1 LHFLKS
7 TGPNPIRLAL
17 CTGVAAVL
25 AGVAGIFFSN
35 DLSWIR
41 FYDNLHWTVATAA
54 AAYIVWFSYRQSPG
68 ADSGMLFW
76 AMLGMASYALGQVLW
91 DIQAAAGHTAFPAP
105 SDLPYLALGPC
116 ITIGLLKELKPRTT
130 SPEFRSALLDSLLL
144 MVGLV
149 ILMLVL
155 YLPKRGNI
163 ELTPLLVLIAYPAL
177 LSAAASTAFIT
188 VVTLRSR
195 ISASLVLFM
204 TGLVATALI
213 WMHWNFMVLDGVATD
228 GSYLNII
235 FSIGILLLGVGIS
248 QWKVERSDNLFFDRL
263 CAGILRFLPMIAIV
277 SATLSVVISS
287 KLPGLPTPMENI
299 TDFGAVIVIVLAMIR
314 QGSLLKERDQ
324 LIAARKDLEESKRQL
339 DYERGFL
346 QSLVGN
352 IPDLIWLK
360 NPEGVYLQ
368 CNPVAERLFG
378 VKEAEILGKTD
389 YDFFDRD
396 LADFFR
402 KHDDIAVK
410 AMKPSVNE
418 EWLTFADGSYS
429 GLFETIK
436 TPMYGSKGQLIGVLG
451 IARDITER
459 KRAEIEQRIAAA
471 AFESQDG
478 MLVTDANNVILR
490 VNQAF
495 TNITGYSAEEA
506 VGQTPSLYSSGRQGR
521 EFYEAMWDAI
531 NNQGSWEGEIW
542 NRRKNGEIFPDHLTI
557 TAVKDVSGK
566 VINYVATHSDITERK
581 AASEEIRNLAFYD
594 PLTHLP
600 NRRLLMD
607 RLSQA
612 LATSARNG
620 RIGALLFLDLDHFK
634 TLNDTL
640 GHDMGDLLLTQVAA
654 RLAECIR
661 EDDTLAR
668 LGGDEFVILVEDL
681 SEQEIEAATQV
692 EVMGEKILSALN
704 QPYTLD
710 SHEYRSTPSIGAT
723 LLKGHVSSV
732 DMLLKQADIA
742 MYQAKSSGR
751 NALRFYDPKM
761 QEAISARVDI
771 ERELRIA
778 IKQQQFQLYY
788 QMQVD
793 DSGRPFGAEALIRWV
808 HPGRGVIGPFDFIPL
823 AEETGLILAIGK
835 WVLDTACAQLAAW
848 KKDAHT
854 SRLMLSI
861 NVSPKQFH
869 QADFAAQVKATV
881 LHHDIDPS
889 LLKLEITESML
900 LHDIDS
906 IIITMNLLKEIG
918 IRFELD
924 DFGTGYSSLQY
935 LKRLPISQLKID
947 QSFIRDITVDS
958 SDRALVSTIITMA
971 HSLDLG
977 VIAEG
982 VETEAQKLLLQN
994 KGCHHYQGTLFS
1006 KPVPVAAFNAL
1017 LEQWA

>member
-1 LHFLKS
+1 
-7 TGPNPIRLAL
+7 
-17 CTGVAAVL
+17 
-25 AGVAGIFFSN
+25 
-35 DLSWIR
+35 
-41 FYDNLHWTVATAA
+41 
-54 AAYIVWFSYRQSPG
+54 
-68 ADSGMLFW
+68 
-76 AMLGMASYALGQVLW
+76 MLGMASYALGQILW
-91 DIQAAAGHTAFPAP
+91 DIQVAAGYAAFPAP
-105 SDLPYLALGPC
+105 SDLPYLALGPF

-144 MVGLV
+144 MVGMV

-163 ELTPLLVLIAYPAL
+163 ALTPLLILIAYPAL
-177 LSAAASTAFIT
+177 LFAAASTAFIT
-188 VVTLRSR
+188 VVTTRSR
-195 ISASLVLFM
+195 ISASLICFI
-204 TGLVATALI
+204 TGLVATAFI
-213 WMHWNFMVLDGVATD
+213 WMHWNFMVLDGVPAD
-228 GSYLNII
+228 GAYLNII
-235 FSIGILLLGVGIS
+235 FSIGILLLGLGVS
-248 QWKVERSDNLFFDRL
+248 QWKIERSDSLVFDRL
-263 CAGILRFLPMIAIV
+263 CAGTLRFLPMVAIV

-324 LIAARKDLEESKRQL
+324 LISARKDLEESQKQL
-339 DYERGFL
+339 NYERGFL

-360 NPEGVYLQ
+360 SPDGVYLQ
-368 CNPVAERLFG
+368 CNPEAEKLFG
-378 VKEAEILGKTD
+378 AKEAEILGKTD
-389 YDFFDRD
+389 YDFFGRD
-396 LADFFR
+396 QADSFR
-402 KHDDIAVK
+402 KHDDIAMT
-410 AMKPSVNE
+410 AIKPCVSE

-436 TPMYGSKGQLIGVLG
+436 TPMYDKSGQLIGVLG

-459 KRAEIEQRIAAA
+459 KRAEIELRIAAA

-506 VGQTPSLYSSGRQGR
+506 VGQTPRLYSSGRQSK
-521 EFYEAMWDAI
+521 EFYDAMWEAI

-542 NRRKNGEIFPDHLTI
+542 NRRKNGEVFPDHLTI
-557 TAVKDVSGK
+557 TAVKDISGH
-566 VINYVATHSDITERK
+566 VINYVAIHSDITERK

-594 PLTHLP
+594 PLTRLP

-607 RLSQA
+607 RLNQA

-640 GHDMGDLLLTQVAA
+640 GHDIGDLLLKQVAA
-654 RLAECIR
+654 RLTQCIR

-681 SEQEIEAATQV
+681 SELEIEAATQV
-692 EVMGEKILSALN
+692 ETMGENILSTLN
-704 QPYTLD
+704 QPYMLD
-710 SHEYRSTPSIGAT
+710 AHEYRSTPSIGAT

-751 NALRFYDPKM
+751 NVLRFYDPKM
-761 QEAISARVDI
+761 QEAISTRVDI

-778 IKQQQFQLYY
+778 INQHQFQLYY

-793 DSGRPFGAEALIRWV
+793 TSGCPFGAEALIRWM
-808 HPGRGVIGPFDFIPL
+808 HPERGVIGPFDFIPL
-823 AEETGLILAIGK
+823 AEETGLILPIGQ

-848 KKDAHT
+848 EKDLHT

-861 NVSPKQFH
+861 NVSAKQFH
-869 QADFAAQVKATV
+869 QADFAALVQAAV
-881 LHHDIDPS
+881 LHHGINPS

-900 LHDIDS
+900 LNDIDG
-906 IIITMNLLKEIG
+906 IIITMNQLKKIG
-918 IRFELD
+918 IQFELD

-947 QSFIRDITVDS
+947 QSFIRDITIDS
-958 SDRALVSTIITMA
+958 SDQALVHTIITMA

-982 VETEAQKLLLQN
+982 VETEEQKHLLKN

-1006 KPVPVAAFNAL
+1006 RPVPIADFNAL
-1017 LEQWA
+1017 FEQWA